1 MYFSTT
7 YPSPVGIL
15 TLASD
20 GENLTG
26 LWIEG
31 QKYFGDTIHEAMVER
46 DSLPVFQAAKGWL
59 DRYFAGKQPSSAELP
74 LRPIG
79 GAFRQGVWQLLCG
92 IPYGK
97 VVTYG
102 DIAKEMAA
110 KLGKKPCPARQW
122 AGPSATTPFR
132 SSFPATG
139 WWELAEA

>member
-20 GENLTG
+20 GENLAG

-31 QKYFGDTIHEAMVER
+31 QKYFGDTIHEAMVEQ

-74 LRPIG
+74 LHPIG

-110 KLGKKPCPARQW
+110 KLEKKPCPARQW
-122 AGPSATTPFR
+122 AGPSATIPFR

-139 WWELAEA
+139 WWGLTEA